1 MSINKVAFLFPGQG
15 SQYVGMGA
23 ELASNF
29 SSAREVFAEL
39 DDVLSEGLSAEIF
52 SGSETNLRATR
63 NAQPALLAV
72 SVAVMRVLQKDFS
85 VDFSTN
91 FSANFTES
99 NLVMAGHSLGEYSA
113 LTTAGVLSYRDS
125 VRLLRLRGDA
135 MQAAVADGEGLMA
148 AILGLDIE
156 AVQMVA
162 AEASSSESSSSETS
176 SNEAS
181 SGICVVANDNAKGQV
196 VVSGDKAAV
205 ERAIELA
212 KERGAKRAISLDVS
226 APFHSPLMLA
236 AAAAMRSALAE
247 VNFADASCPLY
258 PNVTAS
264 AERSGARFRELLVE
278 QVCKRVRW
286 RETLLALEEAGVSK
300 AYELGAGRA
309 LSGMVKRTTPE
320 MNCTAVLSLASLEQT
335 AKELS

>member
-1 MSINKVAFLFPGQG
+1 MSINRVAFLFPGQG

-39 DDVLSEGLSAEIF
+39 DDILSEGLSAEIF
-52 SGSETNLRATR
+52 SGDDANLRATR

-72 SVAVMRVLQKDFS
+72 SVAVMRVLRKDFS
-85 VDFSTN
+85 VDFS
-91 FSANFTES
+91 ELD
-99 NLVMAGHSLGEYSA
+99 LVMAGHSLGEYSA
-113 LTTAGVLSYRDS
+113 LTGAGVLSYRDS
-125 VRLLRLRGDA
+125 VRLVRTRGEA

-148 AILGLDIE
+148 AILGLDID
-156 AVQMVA
+156 AVQAVA
-162 AEASSSESSSSETS
+162 AEATNISDASSD
-176 SNEAS
+176 AS

-196 VVSGDKAAV
+196 VISGDRAAV

-212 KERGAKRAISLDVS
+212 SIRGAKRAISLDVS
-226 APFHSPLMLA
+226 APFHSPLMLGA
-236 AAAAMRSALAE
+236 EEVMRPALAE
-247 VNFADASCPLY
+247 VSFADASCPLY

-278 QVCKRVRW
+278 QICHRVRW
-286 RETLLALEEAGVSK
+286 RETLLALEAAGVSK
-300 AYELGAGRA
+300 GYEIKAYEIGAGRA

-320 MNCTAVLSLASLEQT
+320 IDCKAVLSPASLEQT